1 MIFKY
6 LTKSFYINLSIIF
19 LIFFLDRA
27 SKLYVIY
34 LDKKNLNSKLFSSEF
49 LNIDLIW
56 NEGIAFGLFSFNQ
69 NNLGSDI
76 FNSAYL
82 NIVLIWNKGIAFGLF
97 SFNESH
103 LYNILSLI
111 ISIIVVILVIM
122 SLKSHGFKRYSL
134 LMIVGG
140 ALGNLHDRIFFNAV
154 PDFIDFHIGNF
165 HWFIFNV
172 SDIFIT
178 LGVISMIVLELADN
192 KTEETK

>member
-1 MIFKY
+1 MIFKF
-6 LTKSFYINLSIIF
+6 LSKNFYISFAIVA
-19 LIFFLDRA
+19 LIYFLDRL
-27 SKLYVIY
+27 SKIYVIQ
-34 LDKKNLNSKLFSSEF
+34 LDK
-49 LNIDLIW
+49 
-56 NEGIAFGLFSFNQ
+56 

-82 NIVLIWNKGIAFGLF
+82 NILLIWNKGIAFGLL
-97 SFNESH
+97 SFNEFY

-111 ISIIVVILVIM
+111 IAIIIIVLVIM
-122 SLKSHGFKRYSL
+122 SLKSQGFKRYSL

-140 ALGNLHDRIFFNAV
+140 ALGNLHDRIFFKAV

-178 LGVISMIVLELADN
+178 FGVIGMIVLELLNN
-192 KTEETK
+192 KNKNT

>member
-1 MIFKY
+1 MIFKF
-6 LTKSFYINLSIIF
+6 LSKNFYISFSIVA
-19 LIFFLDRA
+19 LIYFLDRL
-27 SKLYVIY
+27 SKSYVIQ
-34 LDKKNLNSKLFSSEF
+34 LDK
-49 LNIDLIW
+49 
-56 NEGIAFGLFSFNQ
+56 

-82 NIVLIWNKGIAFGLF
+82 NIVLIWNKGIAFGLL
-97 SFNESH
+97 SFNESY
-103 LYNILSLI
+103 LYNIIS
-111 ISIIVVILVIM
+111 SIIAIIFIVLVIM
-122 SLKSHGFKRYSL
+122 SLKSQGFKRYSL

-178 LGVISMIVLELADN
+178 LGVISMIIVELIDKDEYN
-192 KTEETK
+192 YDKNI

>member
-1 MIFKY
+1 MIFKFLNKNFY
-6 LTKSFYINLSIIF
+6 ISISIVALIYFIDRLTKI
-19 LIFFLDRA
+19 
-27 SKLYVIY
+27 YVIQ
-34 LDKKNLNSKLFSSEF
+34 LDK
-49 LNIDLIW
+49 
-56 NEGIAFGLFSFNQ
+56 

-97 SFNESH
+97 SFNEAY

-111 ISIIVVILVIM
+111 ISIIVIILVVM
-122 SLKSHGFKRYSL
+122 SLKSQGFKRHSL

-154 PDFIDFHIGNF
+154 PDFIDFHVGNF

-178 LGVISMIVLELADN
+178 LGVISMIIFELLN
-192 KTEETK
+192 KENEDR